1 MAWNGSDSYGVS
13 GRGTRPA
20 CPQGSGMGGH
30 AGAGACARLRRCFAT
45 YPPNASRSAAH
56 FVTLPSHSP
65 DLHGKKA
72 FAFSAFFAAKNHC
85 VRGLLALA
93 IVVVGGGLAWWFVAG
108 GRAPVSEVPVVPE
121 VPSLEGQR
129 TKDKGQTAGERS
141 RGTRDPTEA
150 AAFSQTN
157 ATATTRRWMGV
168 AVAEVLNTE
177 TNTDGAVIERLR
189 LADGRTVKDIALPK
203 PVFRRPSDQLIAMV
217 VTTRP
222 GEAMPPLPL
231 GGDIEDE
238 FAQSLSEPIEDLPD
252 DADDVRELKALVR
265 EAREVIAEEVKAGKT
280 VREVLA
286 ECQREQEMQ
295 SESRL
300 AVLREIRAVREA
312 DGDEAAAKFAEKANE
327 LLRSRGIPEVRGR

>member
-1 MAWNGSDSYGVS
+1 MAWNGSD
-13 GRGTRPA
+13 
-20 CPQGSGMGGH
+20 GG
-30 AGAGACARLRRCFAT
+30 
-45 YPPNASRSAAH
+45 ASSSTQRKQS
-56 FVTLPSHSP
+56 VR
-65 DLHGKKA
+65 D
-72 FAFSAFFAAKNHC
+72 AKNAKGC
-85 VRGLLALA
+85 EGDAPRTSRPTVRGLLALVL
-93 IVVVGGGLAWWFVAG
+93 VVIGGGVAWWFVAG
-108 GRAPVSEVPVVPE
+108 SRASVPDVPVVSD
-121 VPSLEGQR
+121 VPSLVKEQR
-129 TKDKGQTAGERS
+129 PAAVALK
-141 RGTRDPTEA
+141 RDPPDSEA
-150 AAFSQTN
+150 GTVATSATLSATNEMAA
-157 ATATTRRWMGV
+157 TRRWMGV

-189 LADGRTVKDIALPK
+189 LADGRTVKDISLPK
-203 PVFRRPSDQLIAMV
+203 PVFKRPSDQLIAMV

-231 GGDIEDE
+231 GGDIEAE
-238 FAQSLSEPIEDLPD
+238 FAKSLSEPIQDLPD
-252 DADDVRELKALVR
+252 DTDDVRELKALVR

-327 LLRSRGIPEVRGR
+327 LLRSRGIPVVRGR

>member
-1 MAWNGSDSYGVS
+1 MAWNGSDSGGVS
-13 GRGTRPA
+13 GRGTHPA

-30 AGAGACARLRRCFAT
+30 AGR
-45 YPPNASRSAAH
+45 
-56 FVTLPSHSP
+56 VTLPSHSP
-65 DLHGKKA
+65 DSPDLHVKKA
-72 FAFSAFFAAKNHC
+72 FAFSAFFAAKNPC
-85 VRGLLALA
+85 ARGLLALA
-93 IVVVGGGLAWWFVAG
+93 IIVVGGGLVWWWVG
-108 GRAPVSEVPVVPE
+108 GRRAIVPEVPDVAD

-129 TKDKGQTAGERS
+129 TNDKGQTGAVARE
-141 RGTRDPTEA
+141 RDPPDAVATSA
-150 AAFSQTN
+150 ALSAQTN

-189 LADGRTVKDIALPK
+189 LADGRTVKDISLPK
-203 PVFRRPSDQLIAMV
+203 PVFRHPSDQLIAMV

-238 FAQSLSEPIEDLPD
+238 FAKSLSEPIEDLPD
-252 DADDVRELKALVR
+252 DSDDVRELKALVR
-265 EAREVIAEEVKAGKT
+265 EAREVIAEEVKSGKT

>member
-1 MAWNGSDSYGVS
+1 MAWNGSDGGV
-13 GRGTRPA
+13 
-20 CPQGSGMGGH
+20 GSSTQRTPS
-30 AGAGACARLRRCFAT
+30 AR
-45 YPPNASRSAAH
+45 
-56 FVTLPSHSP
+56 
-65 DLHGKKA
+65 D
-72 FAFSAFFAAKNHC
+72 AKNAKAGGGGAARTPRSL
-85 VRGLLALA
+85 RGLIAFA
-93 IVVVGGGLAWWFVAG
+93 IVVVGGGLAWWWVSG
-108 GRAPVSEVPVVPE
+108 SRASVPE
-121 VPSLEGQR
+121 VPDVADVPSLVKEQR
-129 TKDKGQTAGERS
+129 PAAVALK
-141 RGTRDPTEA
+141 RDPPDNEA
-150 AAFSQTN
+150 GAVATSATLQATN
-157 ATATTRRWMGV
+157 ATAATRRWMGV

-177 TNTDGAVIERLR
+177 TNTEGAVIERLR

-203 PVFRRPSDQLIAMV
+203 PVFKRPSDQLIAMV

-231 GGDIEDE
+231 GGDIEAE
-238 FAQSLSEPIEDLPD
+238 FAKSLSEPIEDLPD
-252 DADDVRELKALVR
+252 DTDDVRELKALVR

>member
-1 MAWNGSDSYGVS
+1 MAWNGSDGVGGS
-13 GRGTRPA
+13 RG
-20 CPQGSGMGGH
+20 
-30 AGAGACARLRRCFAT
+30 AR
-45 YPPNASRSAAH
+45 
-56 FVTLPSHSP
+56 TLPGVCGRAEARPSREGGAPRTSRP
-65 DLHGKKA
+65 TKA
-72 FAFSAFFAAKNHC
+72 F
-85 VRGLLALA
+85 VRGLVALA
-93 IVVVGGGLAWWFVAG
+93 VVVVGGGLAWWFVAG
-108 GRAPVSEVPVVPE
+108 SRASVPEVPVVPD
-121 VPSLEGQR
+121 VPSREGQR
-129 TKDKGQTAGERS
+129 TNDKGQTVGERS

-150 AAFSQTN
+150 TTLPAQTN
-157 ATATTRRWMGV
+157 ETATTRQWMGV

-189 LADGRTVKDIALPK
+189 LADGRTVKDISLPK
-203 PVFRRPSDQLIAMV
+203 PVFKRPSDQLIAMV

-231 GGDIEDE
+231 GGDIEAE
-238 FAQSLSEPIEDLPD
+238 FAKSLSEPIEDLPD
-252 DADDVRELKALVR
+252 DSDDVRELKALVR

>member
-1 MAWNGSDSYGVS
+1 MAWNGSD
-13 GRGTRPA
+13 
-20 CPQGSGMGGH
+20 GG
-30 AGAGACARLRRCFAT
+30 AVNSTQRTPSAR
-45 YPPNASRSAAH
+45 
-56 FVTLPSHSP
+56 
-65 DLHGKKA
+65 D
-72 FAFSAFFAAKNHC
+72 AKNAKGC
-85 VRGLLALA
+85 GRAEARPSRERGASKTSRVKGLVALA
-93 IVVVGGGLAWWFVAG
+93 VVVAGGGLAWWFVAG
-108 GRAPVSEVPVVPE
+108 RRAPVPEVPVVPD
-121 VPSLEGQR
+121 VPSLVKEQR
-129 TKDKGQTAGERS
+129 PAAVALK
-141 RGTRDPTEA
+141 RDPPDNEA
-150 AAFSQTN
+150 GAVATSATLQATN
-157 ATATTRRWMGV
+157 ATAATRRWMGV

-177 TNTDGAVIERLR
+177 TNTEGAVIERLR

-203 PVFRRPSDQLIAMV
+203 PVFKRPSDQLIAMV

-231 GGDIEDE
+231 GGDIEAE
-238 FAQSLSEPIEDLPD
+238 FAKSLSEPIEDLPD
-252 DADDVRELKALVR
+252 DTDDVRELKALVR

-295 SESRL
+295 CESRL

>member
-1 MAWNGSDSYGVS
+1 MAWNGSDGGASSSTQRTPSARDAKNAKVGE
-13 GRGTRPA
+13 RG
-20 CPQGSGMGGH
+20 
-30 AGAGACARLRRCFAT
+30 
-45 YPPNASRSAAH
+45 ASR
-56 FVTLPSHSP
+56 TPRP
-65 DLHGKKA
+65 T
-72 FAFSAFFAAKNHC
+72 

-93 IVVVGGGLAWWFVAG
+93 IVVAGGGLAWWFVAG
-108 GRAPVSEVPVVPE
+108 SRASVPE
-121 VPSLEGQR
+121 VPDVADVPSRVKEQR
-129 TKDKGQTAGERS
+129 PAAVALK
-141 RGTRDPTEA
+141 RDPPDDRAGVIATSA
-150 AAFSQTN
+150 TLPQTN
-157 ATATTRRWMGV
+157 ETATTRQWMGV

-189 LADGRTVKDIALPK
+189 LADGRTVKDISLPK
-203 PVFRRPSDQLIAMV
+203 PVFKRPSDQLIAMV

-231 GGDIEDE
+231 GGDIEAE
-238 FAQSLSEPIEDLPD
+238 FAKSLSEPIEDLPD
-252 DADDVRELKALVR
+252 DSDDVRELKALVR

>member
-1 MAWNGSDSYGVS
+1 MAWNGSD
-13 GRGTRPA
+13 
-20 CPQGSGMGGH
+20 GSPVNSTQRTPS
-30 AGAGACARLRRCFAT
+30 AR
-45 YPPNASRSAAH
+45 
-56 FVTLPSHSP
+56 
-65 DLHGKKA
+65 D
-72 FAFSAFFAAKNHC
+72 AKNAKGC
-85 VRGLLALA
+85 EGGASKTSRVKGLVALA
-93 IVVVGGGLAWWFVAG
+93 IVVLGGGLVWWWVG
-108 GRAPVSEVPVVPE
+108 GRRAIVPEVPDVAD

-129 TKDKGQTAGERS
+129 TSDKGQTAGERS

-150 AAFSQTN
+150 TTLPAQTN
-157 ATATTRRWMGV
+157 ATATTRQWMGV

-203 PVFRRPSDQLIAMV
+203 PVFKRPSDQLIAIV

-231 GGDIEDE
+231 GGDIEAE
-238 FAQSLSEPIEDLPD
+238 FAKSLSEPIEDLPD
-252 DADDVRELKALVR
+252 DTDDVRELKALVR